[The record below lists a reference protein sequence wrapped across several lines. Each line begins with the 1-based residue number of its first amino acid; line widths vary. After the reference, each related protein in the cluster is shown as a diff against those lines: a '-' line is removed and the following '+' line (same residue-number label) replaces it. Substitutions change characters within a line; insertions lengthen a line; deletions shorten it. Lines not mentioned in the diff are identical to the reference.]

1 MPRESTGPT
10 PEINLTPMIDVTLV
24 ILIIL
29 MVSVPIELQRI
40 SVRVPAPPVDIVP
53 PPPDEEQLV
62 FAVYA
67 DGSTALN
74 RTLMDLDSLEAE
86 LVRRL
91 RPRENK
97 VVFIDVHGDVAFEHV
112 VDAVDLA
119 SGAGGRIG
127 LPRMKES
134 GPLPPR

>member
-1 MPRESTGPT
+1 MARESTGPT
-10 PEINLTPMIDVTLV
+10 PDINLTPMIDVTLV

-29 MVSVPIELQRI
+29 MVSIPIELQRI
-40 SVRVPAPPVDIVP
+40 AVQVPAPPVETAP
-53 PPPDEEQLV
+53 PPPDEDQLV

-74 RTLMDLDSLEAE
+74 RETIETELE
-86 LVRRL
+86 RRL

-97 VVFIDVHGDVAFEHV
+97 VVFIDAHGDVPFEHI

-119 SGAGGRIG
+119 RGAGGRIG
-127 LPRMKES
+127 LPRMKEA

>member
-1 MPRESTGPT
+1 MARESTGPT
-10 PEINLTPMIDVTLV
+10 PDINLTPMIDVTLV

-29 MVSVPIELQRI
+29 MVSIPIELQRI
-40 SVRVPAPPVDIVP
+40 AVQVPAPPVETAP

-74 RTLMDLDSLEAE
+74 RKTMDRETIETELE
-86 LVRRL
+86 RRL

-97 VVFIDVHGDVAFEHV
+97 VVFIDAHGDVPFEHI

-119 SGAGGRIG
+119 RGAGGRIG
-127 LPRMKES
+127 LPRMKEA